1 MKAINIIKFSLF
13 AGIMSLISCTNLDE
27 HLYSE
32 LARDNYYVDQQ
43 SVEAAVLRAH
53 EHGDNVCWRGSIF
66 LLEELTADQFVW
78 TQKGRHGYDDGQW
91 DRLHRHTWN
100 YIQSDVNG
108 AWQGAFQGVSQ
119 CNVVLRDFN
128 NVDFSS
134 IGVTDEQAKGYKAE
148 LHILR
153 AWYYYFLL
161 DLFRNVPIA
170 TEEYGETELVPQGT
184 AKELFDFLVNDIT
197 TSIPDLPKE
206 KRLSRWTQ
214 APAAALLARLYLNAN
229 VYIGEDHTDDC
240 IKICEDIINGTY
252 GTYSLDPDYRGPFS
266 SGIDGYES
274 PENLFEF
281 KHQYGEL
288 QQYTWWDHASH
299 YKANMYLGASGGGW
313 NAILMQPSR
322 DLQGNIYNIES
333 GLGNPF
339 ESFAETDIRRT
350 PFRVHA
356 KDDSGFRYD
365 GYFLMGL
372 MRSVNSTGDGYIDY
386 DMDNITASTNVNGQE
401 EWSGSPLVFVDQVGR
416 FSEDPAV
423 KALDEQGK
431 AELMMEVADRGYFI
445 TNATEVTSKGSDVHP
460 EDNGSNVF
468 LGEENSGIR
477 FNKFPYLPEVTGQ
490 FRSQCTPE
498 VRLAEI
504 YYTLAECYYR
514 KGNKTKACELLDAVR
529 KRYFS
534 DEDWAD
540 QSYVQHPDRLTD
552 IEFVREWGREFI
564 GERRRRIDLVRWGMF
579 GKAWWAKADDS
590 TFTDGKERTYFPIP
604 QRQLNA
610 NPNLKQT
617 TPGWE
622 SASTN

>member
-1 MKAINIIKFSLF
+1 MKAMNIFKISVL
-13 AGIMSLISCTNLDE
+13 AGLLTLVSCTDLDE
-27 HLYSE
+27 KLYSQ
-32 LARDNYYVDQQ
+32 LAKDNYYVDQQ

-100 YIQSDVNG
+100 YIQGDVNG

-128 NVDFSS
+128 NVDFRS
-134 IGVTDEQAKGYKAE
+134 IGVSEELEKSYKAE
-148 LHILR
+148 LHVLR

-184 AKELFDFLVNDIT
+184 AKELFDFLVKDLT
-197 TSIPDLPKE
+197 ASIPDLPKQ

-214 APAAALLARLYLNAN
+214 APAAALLARLYLNAQA
-229 VYIGEDHTDDC
+229 YIGEDHTSDC
-240 IKICEDIINGTY
+240 IKICEDIINGAY
-252 GTYSLDPDYRGPFS
+252 GTYSLDADYRSPFS

-322 DLQGNIYNIES
+322 DLQGNIYDIES
-333 GLGNPF
+333 GLGNPY
-339 ESFAETDIRRT
+339 ESYAATDVRRT

-356 KDDSGFRYD
+356 KDEKGFRYD

-372 MRSVNSTGDGYIDY
+372 MRSVNSSGDGYIDY
-386 DMDNITASTNVNGQE
+386 DLSYLNASTNVNGQE

-423 KALDEQGK
+423 KALDQSGK
-431 AELMMEVADRGYFI
+431 ANLLMEVAKRGYFI

-477 FNKFPYLPEVTGQ
+477 LNKFPYLPEVTGQ

-504 YYTLAECYYR
+504 YFTLAECYYR
-514 KGNKTKACELLDAVR
+514 QSNKAKACELLDAVR

-534 DEDWAD
+534 DADWPS
-540 QSYVQHPDRLTD
+540 QSYVQHPDKLTD

-590 TFTDGKERTYFPIP
+590 TIGDNKERSYFPIP